1 MFMLKRCFL
10 SFGIFILCLFMR
22 AGTVCAADCGLRVI
36 TEETYPSTIVED
48 GRLTG
53 FGVDIVRAMM
63 KEIGC
68 ETTIELMPWARGYKH
83 LLSHPD
89 ILLFATART
98 EEREDKFNW
107 IGPLACYK
115 WVFYG
120 LKDMKNKVKSLEDAK
135 KVFGIGV
142 YRNDARA
149 QFLKS
154 KGFTNLEVMDS
165 QEVNFKKL
173 LRQRVKLVATSNIGV
188 PGYLAANE
196 ELRKKA
202 IPIFSFN
209 KVRLYLALSKKT
221 DPETLQVWQ
230 DAFDTLSA
238 NGIIRKI
245 QNKWI
250 QECND

>member
-1 MFMLKRCFL
+1 MLKRCLLF
-10 SFGIFILCLFMR
+10 FGILILCLSLR
-22 AGTVCAADCGLRVI
+22 VGSACAADCGLRVI
-36 TEETYPSTIVED
+36 TEVTYPSTIVED
-48 GRLTG
+48 GRMTG
-53 FGVDIVRAMM
+53 FGVEIVKAMM

-68 ETTIELMPWARGYKH
+68 ETSIEVMPWARGYKH
-83 LLSHPD
+83 LLTHPNV
-89 ILLFATART
+89 LLFATART
-98 EEREDKFNW
+98 EAREDKFHW

-120 LKDMKNKVKSLEDAK
+120 LKDMKHKVKSLEDAK
-135 KVFGIGV
+135 KVSGIGV

-165 QEVNFKKL
+165 QAVNFKKL
-173 LRQRVKLVATSNIGV
+173 LRKRVELVATSNIGV

-202 IPIFSFN
+202 IPIFSFH
-209 KVRLYLALSKKT
+209 KVRLYLAFSKKT
-221 DPETLQVWQ
+221 DPEKLQIWQ

-238 NGIIRKI
+238 NGEIRRI

-250 QECND
+250 QECPD